1 MTNIAQP
8 IDTRNAPSWRDYA
21 RWLASLGIHIFP
33 LNPATKRPFANI
45 DVASAIGWPE
55 PPQGEG
61 GLKFGTT
68 DAAAIGAWWTRWPD
82 ALIGIRTGSISG
94 LYVLDVDRKNDKD
107 GFATINAN
115 NWIILNT
122 VAAQTPSG
130 GGHYYFSIPRG
141 DQRRWKTDSDQIGK
155 GLDRRGDNGYVVW
168 YGADLSLQ
176 MAEPPAWMTGD
187 IRIQNEL
194 SPHESRKP
202 LGTDNASRFTDAV
215 KALYS
220 TNPNEMNYDDWRNIS
235 CAFRQSASG
244 LGIDDA
250 MIRMTWDG
258 WCAQYGGNSYADN
271 EKLWRSMANGTEL
284 GWSYLRGKAS
294 PQIQGELFFGQPTI
308 PNAIDGKIFAPK
320 DIFDEP
326 LLGKL
331 AGSTV
336 STELVAHIK
345 DSRLPIGYDLFK
357 RRQVKLNRMPWDKS
371 PSGYPKPWTDD
382 DDIYLQAWFHR
393 YELKPS
399 MEIVKYS
406 ARLSGLRNEFH
417 PVLDYLNRLQWDG
430 TKRLDEL
437 FIQYF
442 NATNVEFAR
451 VVGAKFLIG
460 MVARAYNPGCKRDE
474 MIVLEGDQ
482 GIRKSTALNII
493 ATDEY
498 FSDSLPNLH
507 DKDAAHHLQGC
518 WLVEIG
524 ELAAMRR
531 SEVEDVKR
539 FVATRIDK
547 FRPAYGHHIIESPRT
562 AVFTATTNDD
572 RYLKDTTGARRYWPI
587 KCGTI
592 DTDGLRRDRDQLF
605 AEAVQRYRA
614 NERYWL
620 IDQEE
625 TLAAI
630 ETAERREID
639 PWHDIVA
646 RHCAAIGG
654 MPVSMDNLFR
664 LALNVPYERLNAST
678 NKRVAAILKSMG
690 YRRQQLQ
697 RGGPWLYIR

>member
-1 MTNIAQP
+1 
-8 IDTRNAPSWRDYA
+8 
-21 RWLASLGIHIFP
+21 
-33 LNPATKRPFANI
+33 
-45 DVASAIGWPE
+45 
-55 PPQGEG
+55 
-61 GLKFGTT
+61 
-68 DAAAIGAWWTRWPD
+68 
-82 ALIGIRTGSISG
+82 
-94 LYVLDVDRKNDKD
+94 
-107 GFATINAN
+107 
-115 NWIILNT
+115 
-122 VAAQTPSG
+122 
-130 GGHYYFSIPRG
+130 
-141 DQRRWKTDSDQIGK
+141 
-155 GLDRRGDNGYVVW
+155 
-168 YGADLSLQ
+168 
-176 MAEPPAWMTGD
+176 MAEPPAWIIGD
-187 IRIQNEL
+187 IRIQKEL
-194 SPHESRKP
+194 SLPEHRKS
-202 LGTDNASRFTDAV
+202 LGTDHAPRFDNAI

-220 TNPNEMNYDDWRNIS
+220 INPNEINYDEWRNIS
-235 CAFRQSASG
+235 CAFRQSATG
-244 LGIDDA
+244 LGVDDA
-250 MIRMTWDG
+250 MIRITWDG
-258 WCAQYGGNSYADN
+258 WCARYGKNSNADN

-294 PQIQGELFFGQPTI
+294 PQIQGELIFGHSTI
-308 PNAIDGKIFAPK
+308 PNTIDGEILAPK

-326 LLGKL
+326 LFGKL
-331 AGSTV
+331 AGQPV

-345 DSRLPIGYDLFK
+345 DAGLPIGYDLFK
-357 RRQVKLNRMPWDKS
+357 KKQVKLDRMPWDKS
-371 PSGYPKPWTDD
+371 SDGYPKQWTDD
-382 DDIYLQAWFHR
+382 DDMYLQAWFHR

-406 ARLSGLRNEFH
+406 ARLSALRNEFH

-430 TKRLDEL
+430 TKRLDQL
-437 FIQYF
+437 FIRYF
-442 NATNVEFAR
+442 NAANVEFAR
-451 VVGAKFLIG
+451 IVGAKFLIG

-507 DKDAAHHLQGC
+507 DKDAAHHLQGR

-539 FVATRIDK
+539 FVSTRIDK
-547 FRPAYGHHIIESPRT
+547 FRPAYGHHIVESPRT
-562 AVFTATTNDD
+562 AIFTATTNDD

-587 KCGTI
+587 KCGAI

-620 IDQEE
+620 VDQEE

-639 PWHDIVA
+639 PWQDIVA
-646 RHCAAIGG
+646 RHCAAVAG
-654 MPVSMDNLFR
+654 MPVSMDNVFR
-664 LALNVPYERLNAST
+664 QALNVPYERQNAAT
-678 NKRVAAILKSMG
+678 NKRVAAILKTLG

-697 RGGPWLYIR
+697 RSGPWFYVK

>member
-1 MTNIAQP
+1 
-8 IDTRNAPSWRDYA
+8 
-21 RWLASLGIHIFP
+21 
-33 LNPATKRPFANI
+33 
-45 DVASAIGWPE
+45 
-55 PPQGEG
+55 
-61 GLKFGTT
+61 
-68 DAAAIGAWWTRWPD
+68 
-82 ALIGIRTGSISG
+82 
-94 LYVLDVDRKNDKD
+94 LDVDRKNDKD

-115 NWIILNT
+115 NWTIPNT

-130 GGHYYFSIPRG
+130 GAHYYFCIPRD
-141 DQRRWKTDSDQIGK
+141 DQRRWKTDSSRIGS
-155 GLDRRGDNGYVVW
+155 GLDRRGDDGYVVW
-168 YGADLSLQ
+168 YSANLSLP
-176 MAEPPAWMTGD
+176 MAEPPAWIIGD
-187 IRIQNEL
+187 IRIQKEL
-194 SPHESRKP
+194 SLPEHRKS
-202 LGTDNASRFTDAV
+202 LGTDHAPRFDNAI

-220 TNPNEMNYDDWRNIS
+220 INPNEINYDEWRNIS
-235 CAFRQSASG
+235 CAFRQSATG
-244 LGIDDA
+244 LGVDDA
-250 MIRMTWDG
+250 MIRITWDG
-258 WCAQYGGNSYADN
+258 WCARYGKNSNADN

-294 PQIQGELFFGQPTI
+294 PQIQGELIFGHPTM
-308 PNAIDGKIFAPK
+308 PNTIDGQILAPK

-326 LLGKL
+326 LFGKL
-331 AGSTV
+331 AGQPV

-345 DSRLPIGYDLFK
+345 DAGLPIGYDLFK
-357 RRQVKLNRMPWDKS
+357 KKQVKLDRMPWDKS
-371 PSGYPKPWTDD
+371 SDGYPKQWTDD
-382 DDIYLQAWFHR
+382 DDMYLQAWFHR

-406 ARLSGLRNEFH
+406 ARLSALRNEFH

-430 TKRLDEL
+430 TKRLDQL
-437 FIQYF
+437 FIRYF
-442 NATNVEFAR
+442 NAANVEFAR
-451 VVGAKFLIG
+451 IVGAKFLIG

-507 DKDAAHHLQGC
+507 DKDAAHHLQGR

-539 FVATRIDK
+539 FVSTRIDK
-547 FRPAYGHHIIESPRT
+547 FRPAYGHHIVESPRT
-562 AVFTATTNDD
+562 AIFTATTNDD

-587 KCGTI
+587 KCGAI

-620 IDQEE
+620 VDQEE

-639 PWHDIVA
+639 PWQDIVA
-646 RHCAAIGG
+646 RHCAAVAG
-654 MPVSMDNLFR
+654 MPVSMDNVFR
-664 LALNVPYERLNAST
+664 QALNVPYERQNAAT
-678 NKRVAAILKSMG
+678 NKRVAAILKTLG

-697 RGGPWLYIR
+697 RSGPWFYVK